1 MTGKLKFKG
10 SWRSY
15 QKRILDSLSI
25 HLQDK
30 KLHVVAAPGAG
41 KTTLGIEVISR
52 LNAPSVVLCPTN
64 TIKNQWQQ
72 ELSTVLSKMEGVGKC
87 QVVVSVSEDEKNN
100 YHPDGVVVVCEG
112 AGDPAVKREIISVA
126 QALFSVESHKI
137 KIMNLRR

>member
-1 MTGKLKFKG
+1 MDLSDAKKILEKGRKILLKTGP
-10 SWRSY
+10 WRL
-15 QKRILDSLSI
+15 ILICLCGILIVALSSGTGEKKTV
-25 HLQDK
+25 LQEEST
-30 KLHVVAAPGAG
+30 G
-41 KTTLGIEVISR
+41 E
-52 LNAPSVVLCPTN
+52 NQ
-64 TIKNQWQQ
+64 IKNQWQQ

-137 KIMNLRR
+137 EIMNHRR

>member
-1 MTGKLKFKG
+1 MALSSGTGEKKTV
-10 SWRSY
+10 
-15 QKRILDSLSI
+15 
-25 HLQDK
+25 LQEEST
-30 KLHVVAAPGAG
+30 G
-41 KTTLGIEVISR
+41 E
-52 LNAPSVVLCPTN
+52 NQ
-64 TIKNQWQQ
+64 IKNQWQQ